1 MTAIEWSRQAPLN
14 FSCGGTEGEKK
25 LFGAGF
31 GQHMHGKCRL
41 IRWPPNFGVGGNSC
55 LLSLGFKVRS
65 TSRRRM
71 LELGLEVC
79 GCLDT
84 STDSSILSNTLVFIK
99 REKNGSILC
108 DLDTSVWTSHLNWFW
123 VLVKL
128 KCKIQIDQGN
138 YPFETWFMPFC
149 HYHGW

>member
-1 MTAIEWSRQAPLN
+1 MIKTGAIELLLRRHRRK
-14 FSCGGTEGEKK
+14 KK

-55 LLSLGFKVRS
+55 LLSLGFRVRS

-71 LELGLEVC
+71 LKLGLEVC

-84 STDSSILSNTLVFIK
+84 STDSILSNTLVFIK
-99 REKNGSILC
+99 RGKNGSILC
-108 DLDTSVWTSHLNWFW
+108 DLDTSVWTSHLNCFW

-128 KCKIQIDQGN
+128 KCKIKLTKGTIVLN
-138 YPFETWFMPFC
+138 
-149 HYHGW
+149 YHGWYTTSNKSN